1 MDTRL
6 AEDLYSVLNSSLVYS
21 FKKEPLPVFN
31 ILAEKYLSVRGIK
44 RSDLP
49 SNWSGVLSDLW
60 SASADC
66 QCAHYKVF
74 ESFKAKLNQAHI
86 SEPQAIGELVDFF
99 ADKYASLHKEDGGE
113 NIISK
118 ELLKFVY
125 ALALVNQDGWSKQL
139 SFCMPFVG
147 LCAFGALHGKYLIK
161 EIAETEDTDEDKMD
175 IWFDSFMG
183 METNQTNRLI
193 GSVRLLTNLPADGIA
208 EHHAISSDNF
218 LDESF
223 DGYSGGWTM
232 VSFLPF
238 GSVDHS
244 NESLVNMT
252 QDLVNKFKDSEGF
265 LDAFFVL
272 PKSFCY
278 DPAFM
283 EVRKTLVTEGLLYAV
298 IDIPANFC
306 DPQMEVV
313 VIELMRSD
321 SAWFVHGQAFINSN
335 DLNSFI
341 RWNAKSDRVYIQEH
355 FEGIRE
361 KIEVESSMIS
371 SPNYCLLPDLYI
383 TAPLDKKAGEIEV
396 RVSEFLE
403 RRSGSIK
410 LKRADIG
417 YIVDQDEVGLVID
430 PNSFSDQSDLLF
442 TPAVFKT
449 APLSQQQQRVEGVC
463 LVVTYLREKMLLC
476 KTPQDVCFFL
486 SDNQVAFKLVKGC
499 YFDLDYIISSILRA
513 GYLNRLALLMKWN
526 YRGTS
531 INYCSITSEFL
542 NQFIA
547 IHPDKKVQET
557 TIEDLK
563 ADYKRKKA
571 EEAEAEKQR
580 AAHRE
585 VSSDLS
591 HMLGTTFDKIGD
603 SLADLKNM
611 DNCQELAAQ
620 LRDNF
625 DFMKRMLD
633 SVGKDYSNVRIKR
646 VEKEVNVFFR
656 NYCDSWMNFGKNT
669 FEVHYETTVSD
680 ETTFEIDED
689 LMKILLDTLFD
700 NAYRHGFERRKAPD
714 HQVLLKTSIVSMD
727 GQKYVLLSVSNN
739 GKPFPD
745 DFTLQRY
752 ISRGEFCGE
761 SGRTGLGG
769 NHVYSIAKRHDGFIN
784 LTSSPEWP
792 VIIEVL
798 IPVEYDAD
806 VEPNNVVVYANSK
819 DCM

>member
-1 MDTRL
+1 MSARL

-31 ILAEKYLSVRGIK
+31 ILAEKYISVRGIK
-44 RSDLP
+44 STDLP

-60 SASADC
+60 SASTDC
-66 QCAHYKVF
+66 EDTHYKVF
-74 ESFKAKLNQAHI
+74 DSFQAKLDQAHI
-86 SEPQAIGELVDFF
+86 SEPPVIGELVDFF
-99 ADKYASLHKEDGGE
+99 ADKYAALHKEDGGE

-118 ELLKFVY
+118 ELLNFVY
-125 ALALVNQDGWSKQL
+125 VFALENHEGCPNDMALLMPL
-139 SFCMPFVG
+139 SG
-147 LCAFGALHGKYLIK
+147 LCAFGAMHCQYLI
-161 EIAETEDTDEDKMD
+161 EDIEAYPEYYEDKTN
-175 IWFDSFMG
+175 ITIVPFDG

-193 GSVRLLTNLPADGIA
+193 GSVRLLTNLPTGGIS
-208 EHHAISSDNF
+208 EHHKISPANF
-218 LDESF
+218 LDKSF
-223 DGYSGGWTM
+223 DSYSGGWTM

-238 GSVDHS
+238 GSVEQSD
-244 NESLVNMT
+244 EALVNMT
-252 QDLVNKFKDSEGF
+252 QDLVDKFKESEGI
-265 LDAFFVL
+265 DEAFFVL

-283 EVRKTLVTEGLLYAV
+283 EVRKTLVTEGLLHKIV
-298 IDIPANFC
+298 DIPANFC
-306 DPQMEVV
+306 DPKMEVV
-313 VIELMRSD
+313 VLELNRGNKT
-321 SAWFVHGQAFINSN
+321 WFIHGQAFVDPNN
-335 DLNSFI
+335 PDAFI
-341 RWNAKSDRVYIQEH
+341 KDGRLSIFFIDESVFDHMPQCKSVTLSE
-355 FEGIRE
+355 
-361 KIEVESSMIS
+361 IS
-371 SPNYCLLPDLYI
+371 DPDYCLLPELYI
-383 TAPLDKKAGEIEV
+383 TAPQEKYAGEIAV
-396 RVSEFLE
+396 RLE
-403 RRSGSIK
+403 EIIE
-410 LKRADIG
+410 LADCTYDDTETGFI
-417 YIVDQDEVGLVID
+417 ID
-430 PNSFSDQSDLLF
+430 PNSFSDQPDMLF

-449 APLSQQQQRVEGVC
+449 AALQKYSRKLEGEY
-463 LVVTYLREKMLLC
+463 LVASYVREKILLC
-476 KTPQDVCFFL
+476 KTPKDAVFHL
-486 SDNQVAFKLVKGC
+486 IGNQYAFQLVDGC
-499 YFDLDYIISSILRA
+499 YFDLDYIISSIMRGEL
-513 GYLNRLALLMKWN
+513 LNRLALLIKWTHG
-526 YRGTS
+526 RETGL
-531 INYCSITSEFL
+531 L

-557 TIEDLK
+557 TIENLK
-563 ADYKRKKA
+563 ADYERKKA

-727 GQKYVLLSVSNN
+727 DQKYVLLSVSNN

-752 ISRGEFCGE
+752 ISRGEFSGE

>member
-1 MDTRL
+1 MSTRL

-31 ILAEKYLSVRGIK
+31 ILADKYLSVRGIK
-44 RSDLP
+44 STDLP

-60 SASADC
+60 SASTDC
-66 QCAHYKVF
+66 EEVHYKVF
-74 ESFKAKLNQAHI
+74 ENFKEKLNQAHI

-118 ELLKFVY
+118 ELLKFIY
-125 ALALVNQDGWSKQL
+125 ALALEIHDGCPTDL
-139 SFCMPFVG
+139 ALLMPLTG
-147 LCAFGALHGKYLIK
+147 LCAFGAMHGQYLI
-161 EIAETEDTDEDKMD
+161 EDIAAFYEGETDYRLE
-175 IWFDSFMG
+175 SFVG

-193 GSVRLLTNLPADGIA
+193 GSVRLLTNLPADGIS
-208 EHHAISSDNF
+208 EHHEINSDNF
-218 LDESF
+218 LDDSF

-238 GSVDHS
+238 GSVDYS
-244 NESLVNMT
+244 NEALVNMT
-252 QDLVNKFKDSEGF
+252 QDLVNKFKESEGIM
-265 LDAFFVL
+265 DAFFVF

-283 EVRKTLVTEGLLYAV
+283 EVRKTLVTEGLLHTI

-306 DPQMEVV
+306 DPNMEVV
-313 VIELMRSD
+313 VIELNRGNKT
-321 SAWFVHGQAFINSN
+321 WFIHGQAFVDPNN
-335 DLNSFI
+335 PDAFI
-341 RWNAKSDRVYIQEH
+341 KSGCPSIPSVVIMDEDD
-355 FEGIRE
+355 FD
-361 KIEVESSMIS
+361 SMPQCKSVTLSEIS
-371 SPNYCLLPDLYI
+371 GPNYCLLPELYI
-383 TAPLDKKAGEIEV
+383 TAPQNKNSGEIAV
-396 RVSEFLE
+396 R
-403 RRSGSIK
+403 
-410 LKRADIG
+410 IG
-417 YIVDQDEVGLVID
+417 EMIENTPAYSTNEETGLIID
-430 PNSFSDQSDLLF
+430 PNSFSDQPDMLF
-442 TPAVFKT
+442 TPVVFKT
-449 APLSQQQQRVEGVC
+449 AALPKYCQKFQGEY
-463 LVVTYLREKMLLC
+463 LVATYVREKILLC
-476 KTPQDVCFFL
+476 KTPKDAVFHL
-486 SDNQVAFKLVKGC
+486 IGNQYAFQLVDGC
-499 YFDLDYIISSILRA
+499 YFDIDYIISVIVR
-513 GYLNRLALLMKWN
+513 GDVLNRMALLMKWTRCQSKQN
-526 YRGTS
+526 GFAT
-531 INYCSITSEFL
+531 EFL

-547 IHPDKKVQET
+547 IHPDKKVQEA

-563 ADYKRKKA
+563 AAYERKKA
-571 EEAEAEKQR
+571 EVAEAEKQR

-591 HMLGTTFDKIGD
+591 HMLGTTFDRIGD
-603 SLADLKNM
+603 SLADLKNL

-646 VEKEVNVFFR
+646 VEKEVNAFFR
-656 NYCDSWMNFGKNT
+656 NYCNSWMNFGKNT
-669 FEVHYETTVSD
+669 FEVNYETTVSD
-680 ETTFEIDED
+680 ESTFEIDED
-689 LMKILLDTLFD
+689 LMKVLLDTLFD
-700 NAYRHGFERRKAPD
+700 NAYRHGFERCKAPD

-727 GQKYVLLSVSNN
+727 DRKYVLLSVSNN

-745 DFTLQRY
+745 DFTLQQY
-752 ISRGEFCGE
+752 ISRGEFSGE

-806 VEPNNVVVYANSK
+806 VEPNNVVVYGNSK

>member
-31 ILAEKYLSVRGIK
+31 ILAEKYLSVRGIE
-44 RSDLP
+44 STDLP

-60 SASADC
+60 SASTDC
-66 QCAHYKVF
+66 KDAHYKMF
-74 ESFKAKLNQAHI
+74 DSFKAKLNQANI
-86 SEPQAIGELVDFF
+86 SDSQVIGELVDFF
-99 ADKYASLHKEDGGE
+99 ADKYAALHKEDGGE

-118 ELLKFVY
+118 ELLRFVY
-125 ALALVNQDGWSKQL
+125 ALALENHGRCPADLAPV
-139 SFCMPFVG
+139 MPLTG
-147 LCAFGALHGKYLIK
+147 LCAFGAVHGQYLI
-161 EIAETEDTDEDKMD
+161 EDIEACPESYEDKTN
-175 IWFDSFMG
+175 ISIAPFDG

-193 GSVRLLTNLPADGIA
+193 GSVRLLTNLPTGGIS
-208 EHHAISSDNF
+208 EHHKISPANF

-223 DGYSGGWTM
+223 DGYSGGWNM
-232 VSFLPF
+232 VAFLPF
-238 GSVDHS
+238 GSVDFS
-244 NESLVNMT
+244 NEDLVNMT
-252 QDLVNKFKDSEGF
+252 QDLVNKFKDSDGF
-265 LDAFFVL
+265 QDAFFVL

-283 EVRKTLVTEGLLYAV
+283 ELRKTLVTEGLLYAV

-306 DPQMEVV
+306 NPQMEVV
-313 VIELMRSD
+313 IIELYRSN
-321 SAWFVHGQAFINSN
+321 STWFIHGQAFVDPNN
-335 DLNSFI
+335 PNSFMKYSGSNLVQI
-341 RWNAKSDRVYIQEH
+341 DEDDFAQMPQCECIA
-355 FEGIRE
+355 
-361 KIEVESSMIS
+361 SSMIS
-371 SPNYCLLPDLYI
+371 GSAYCLLPELYI
-383 TAPLDKKAGEIEV
+383 TAPQEKHAGEIAV
-396 RVSEFLE
+396 RL
-403 RRSGSIK
+403 
-410 LKRADIG
+410 
-417 YIVDQDEVGLVID
+417 DEIIELAGGTYDDTETGFIID
-430 PNSFSDQSDLLF
+430 SNSFSDQPDMLF

-449 APLSQQQQRVEGVC
+449 AVLSEYSRKLKGEY
-463 LVVTYLREKMLLC
+463 LVATYVREKILLC
-476 KTPQDVCFFL
+476 KTPKDAVFHLARYQY
-486 SDNQVAFKLVKGC
+486 AFQLVDGC
-499 YFDLDYIISSILRA
+499 YFDLDYIISAIIR
-513 GYLNRLALLMKWN
+513 GDVLNRMALLMKWTHE
-526 YRGTS
+526 R
-531 INYCSITSEFL
+531 ITEL
-542 NQFIA
+542 LKQFIA

-557 TIEDLK
+557 TIENLK
-563 ADYKRKKA
+563 ADYERKKA

-646 VEKEVNVFFR
+646 VEKEVNAFFQ

-680 ETTFEIDED
+680 ESTFEIDED

-727 GQKYVLLSVSNN
+727 DQKYVLLSVSNN

>member
-1 MDTRL
+1 M
-6 AEDLYSVLNSSLVYS
+6 
-21 FKKEPLPVFN
+21 
-31 ILAEKYLSVRGIK
+31 
-44 RSDLP
+44 
-49 SNWSGVLSDLW
+49 
-60 SASADC
+60 ADC
-66 QCAHYKVF
+66 TY
-74 ESFKAKLNQAHI
+74 
-86 SEPQAIGELVDFF
+86 D
-99 ADKYASLHKEDGGE
+99 DT
-113 NIISK
+113 
-118 ELLKFVY
+118 
-125 ALALVNQDGWSKQL
+125 
-139 SFCMPFVG
+139 
-147 LCAFGALHGKYLIK
+147 
-161 EIAETEDTDEDKMD
+161 ET
-175 IWFDSFMG
+175 
-183 METNQTNRLI
+183 
-193 GSVRLLTNLPADGIA
+193 
-208 EHHAISSDNF
+208 
-218 LDESF
+218 
-223 DGYSGGWTM
+223 
-232 VSFLPF
+232 
-238 GSVDHS
+238 
-244 NESLVNMT
+244 
-252 QDLVNKFKDSEGF
+252 GF
-265 LDAFFVL
+265 
-272 PKSFCY
+272 
-278 DPAFM
+278 
-283 EVRKTLVTEGLLYAV
+283 
-298 IDIPANFC
+298 I
-306 DPQMEVV
+306 
-313 VIELMRSD
+313 
-321 SAWFVHGQAFINSN
+321 
-335 DLNSFI
+335 
-341 RWNAKSDRVYIQEH
+341 
-355 FEGIRE
+355 
-361 KIEVESSMIS
+361 
-371 SPNYCLLPDLYI
+371 
-383 TAPLDKKAGEIEV
+383 
-396 RVSEFLE
+396 
-403 RRSGSIK
+403 
-410 LKRADIG
+410 
-417 YIVDQDEVGLVID
+417 ID
-430 PNSFSDQSDLLF
+430 PNSFSDQPDILF

-449 APLSQQQQRVEGVC
+449 APLSHHCKKLEGEY
-463 LVVTYLREKMLLC
+463 LVATYVREKILLC
-476 KTPQDVCFFL
+476 KTPKDAVFHLIGHQY
-486 SDNQVAFKLVKGC
+486 AFKLLDGC
-499 YFDLDYIISSILRA
+499 YFDLDYIISAIIR
-513 GYLNRLALLMKWN
+513 GDVLNRMALLMKWTHG
-526 YRGTS
+526 R
-531 INYCSITSEFL
+531 ITEL
-542 NQFIA
+542 LKQFIA

-557 TIEDLK
+557 TIENLK
-563 ADYKRKKA
+563 ADYERKKA

-646 VEKEVNVFFR
+646 VEKEVNAFFR

-680 ETTFEIDED
+680 ESTFEIDED

-727 GQKYVLLSVSNN
+727 DQKYVLLSVSNN